1 MNWLRKM
8 ARRAVRLAIASVVF
22 FVAVIVLDAALSPD
36 GPEHPR

>member
-36 GPEHPR
+36 GPEQPR

>member
-8 ARRAVRLAIASVVF
+8 VRRGVRLTIAAMVF

-36 GPEHPR
+36 GPENPR